1 MNLEIVSVAVLFP
14 LHGKWTFF
22 TEPYSWGAAG

>member
-1 MNLEIVSVAVLFP
+1 MNLEIVAVLFP
-14 LHGKWTFF
+14 LLGKRTFF